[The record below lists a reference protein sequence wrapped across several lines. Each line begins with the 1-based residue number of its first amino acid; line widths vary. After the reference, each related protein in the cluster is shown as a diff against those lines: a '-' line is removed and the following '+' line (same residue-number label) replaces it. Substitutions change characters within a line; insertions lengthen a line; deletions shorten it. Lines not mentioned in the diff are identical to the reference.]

1 MGGLE
6 DRWLGQYHIKAYIG
20 SGGVGDVYL
29 ADDSRLQREVAL
41 KVVRHELEPGSTNAA
56 VEQATRQFQEEALV
70 VAGLEHPNI
79 LQIYDFGEQERRH
92 YLVMPYL
99 PDGSLADML
108 TPGPKQRLYLPLPPL
123 VAATIID
130 QAAAALQ
137 YAHDRSIIH
146 RDVKPHNL
154 LVRVIE
160 SSGGVDM
167 TPRQATSG
175 TGGPS
180 TVRLHILLADFG
192 LARFLAN
199 MPSRSQTTG
208 TPLYTAPEQYAG
220 HPEKATDQYA
230 LACVAYLLLTGH
242 PIFTGA
248 TPAALQHQ
256 HLSEMP
262 VSVRALNAS
271 LPPAVEPVL
280 ARALAK
286 DPRQR
291 YERVLDFANA
301 LHTAV
306 DPTFQ
311 TSQYIWGAPGV
322 PGQSL
327 PQSSVQSSGQSSAQ
341 GSSQW
346 QVQTPYQAP
355 FMTPHGA
362 PGEWRPTG
370 PYASAGPAAAPT
382 MTGPSG
388 ERQVRGSA
396 PPFVSTGGPAMA
408 GYGRPD
414 GQGAQLPSRRPKA
427 LSRRTLLIGAS
438 ALVGAGV
445 LGAGGYVFA
454 TRRPPA
460 SAPKL
465 VARQPQ
471 TVGIYRPSTGTFYLA
486 TTLDATGS
494 QLELPFG
501 EPGQLPV
508 VGDWTG
514 RGIDAIGIFHPKTAT
529 FWLKD
534 HNDSAAQPD
543 HAFVFGRPGDLPVA
557 GDWTGQGRDG
567 IGVYRPSTGTFYLRE
582 TASAG
587 APDYTLTVHGAAPT
601 DLPVAGD
608 WTGSGSSSVGLYRPT
623 DSTFHLYNA
632 VCNCAP
638 VLKYNTL
645 FGFVNDVPFA
655 GRWTNQKV
663 AGLGI
668 FRPKVGSILLKYVP
682 LGSAT
687 SDLRLTLG
695 QDGDVPVAGHWQ

>member
-6 DRWLGQYHIKAYIG
+6 DRWLGQYHIKDYVG

-29 ADDSRLQREVAL
+29 AEDTKLHREVAL
-41 KVVRHELEPGSTNAA
+41 KVVRHELEPGSTSEAA
-56 VEQATRQFQEEALV
+56 TQATRQFQEEALV

-79 LQIYDFGEQERRH
+79 LPIYDFGEQERRH
-92 YLVMPYL
+92 YLVMPYV

-108 TPGPKQRLYLPLPPL
+108 SPGPKQRLYLPLPAL

-130 QAAAALQ
+130 QAATALQ

-167 TPRQATSG
+167 TPRQGVSG
-175 TGGPS
+175 TAGPS
-180 TVRLHILLADFG
+180 AVRLHILLADFG
-192 LARFLAN
+192 LARLLAN
-199 MPSRSQTTG
+199 VPSRSQTTG

-230 LACVAYLLLTGH
+230 LACVAYLLLTGQ
-242 PIFTGA
+242 PIFSGP
-248 TPAALQHQ
+248 TPAVLQHQ

-262 VSVRALNAS
+262 VSVRALNSS

-280 ARALAK
+280 AQALTKLPA
-286 DPRQR
+286 QR
-291 YERVLDFANA
+291 FSRVLDFANA
-301 LHTAV
+301 LHSAI
-306 DPTFQ
+306 DPTFR
-311 TSQYIWGAPGV
+311 TSQYIWGAPGA
-322 PGQSL
+322 PSQGI
-327 PQSSVQSSGQSSAQ
+327 AQ
-341 GSSQW
+341 GPNQW
-346 QVQTPYQAP
+346 QVQTPYQAL
-355 FMTPHGA
+355 TPRNAQGA
-362 PGEWRPTG
+362 WQPSG
-370 PYASAGPAAAPT
+370 PIASAGPAAGLIT
-382 MTGPSG
+382 TGPSG
-388 ERQVRGSA
+388 SMLPRAPA
-396 PPFVSTGGPAMA
+396 PPFNSTGGPAIT
-408 GYGRPD
+408 GHSRPD
-414 GQGAQLPSRRPKA
+414 GQAAQLPRRRPEA
-427 LSRRTLLIGAS
+427 LNRRTLVIGAS
-438 ALVGAGV
+438 ALVG
-445 LGAGGYVFA
+445 LGALGTAGYVLA
-454 TRRPPA
+454 ARRPQA
-460 SAPKL
+460 SAPKQA
-465 VARQPQ
+465 VRKPQ
-471 TVGIYRPSTGTFYLA
+471 TVGIYRPSTGTFFLA
-486 TTLDATGS
+486 TSLDATGS

-514 RGIDAIGIFHPKTAT
+514 SGIDAIGIFHPKTAT

-534 HNDSAAQPD
+534 HNDSTSQPD
-543 HAFVFGRPGDLPVA
+543 HAFVFGQPGDLPVS
-557 GDWTGQGRDG
+557 GDWTGRGRDG
-567 IGVYRPSTGTFYLRE
+567 IGVYRPSTGTFYLRA

-587 APDYTLTVHGAAPT
+587 TPDYTVTIHGSSST

-608 WTGSGSSSVGLYRPT
+608 WTGSGRSSVGLYRPT

-632 VCNCAP
+632 VCNCGA
-638 VLKYNTL
+638 VLKYITL

-668 FRPKVGSILLKYVP
+668 FRPKAGSMLLKYLP

-687 SDLRLTLG
+687 SDLRLALG
-695 QDGDVPVAGHWQ
+695 KDGDLPVAGHWQ